1 MEIGNKYTTFFFEEY
16 EKMAEKNTFS
26 AFLPSENKGLWC
38 MSKVDNLKKNLA
50 KMAVEKIVE
59 EYLKNDS
66 ISVENIN
73 KFLNEAVKKLWT
85 NTSENRDRIKN
96 ISILTVMIENNRLIA
111 GNIGKNKLK
120 IFRENKLFEELTGN
134 KIKEVTLK
142 QDDYILVGTEMF
154 WELINEYEICEMLK
168 KFENRNIVEKNLSL
182 KIQREEKN
190 NKSVI
195 PFLSI
200 LVENLKDE
208 EITVLYEKY
217 KNEEYRNPLG
227 FLMVMMIFLFFFI
240 AAGKQIK
247 YSSNRENIKNNSEII
262 QNIPIKL
269 NERKLIRVQ
278 DNTESEKVDEKNY
291 KDTGMAEID
300 KIVNNKSMRIAQNNR
315 KKNINKNSRE
325 KIKNRKM
332 KENLNIEN
340 LESEIQKNWE
350 ILGRDSN
357 GNKKIEKQLL

>member
-26 AFLPSENKGLWC
+26 AFLPSKNKGLWC
-38 MSKVDNLKKNLA
+38 MSKVDNFKKNLA

-73 KFLNEAVKKLWT
+73 KFLNEAVKKLWA
-85 NTSENRDRIKN
+85 NTPENRDRIKN
-96 ISILTVMIENNRLIA
+96 ISILTVMIEDNRLIA

-134 KIKEVTLK
+134 
-142 QDDYILVGTEMF
+142 
-154 WELINEYEICEMLK
+154 
-168 KFENRNIVEKNLSL
+168 
-182 KIQREEKN
+182 
-190 NKSVI
+190 NKLVI